1 MNKSPLA
8 ATKALLFSV
17 AEGSPGVRAK
27 GCLGVQSIS
36 DFGTEDP
43 EIVAIGKTSPAL
55 FRSTLERIL
64 AEAKSMG
71 EVRATLNERQ
81 AAKCLHA
88 LVLGMRVRARAGD
101 SQEDLVDMA
110 TSALED
116 RLKK

>member
-8 ATKALLFSV
+8 ATMVLLFSV
-17 AEGSPGVRAK
+17 AEGSPSVRAK

-36 DFGTEDP
+36 DFGTEDS

-71 EVRATLNERQ
+71 EVQATLNERQ

-88 LVLGMRVRARAGD
+88 LVRGMRVRARAED
-101 SQEDLVDMA
+101 SQEDPVDMA

-116 RLKK
+116 LLKK